1 MTGLLV
7 SSGSSTKAVVDITK
21 DFLKCYKNHTLAKQS
36 ITVPEPVYPTKSF
49 SISLD
54 GKLLYSPP
62 SSTKLEISPL
72 ACAVIEGESTVISA
86 LLAGL
91 KQSMQSTQFQDEID
105 NALFLADPFGQEE
118 ASDLLLEYRPD
129 PGRRH
134 SSNGLHGTA
143 GRGLEEEILE
153 NILFSGTDRDAL
165 DGFDATP
172 IMYAMQLP
180 APHDWEIIELLI
192 EGGADPCYGIC
203 IGGVSWPYPGIAKA
217 MGKPDLA
224 KLLEEARKQMPRR
237 GVDQLARVIWLCP
250 CPCSP
255 MNILLS
261 C

>member
-21 DFLKCYKNHTLAKQS
+21 DFLRCYKNHTLTKQS

-54 GKLLYSPP
+54 GKLVYSPS

-72 ACAVIEGESTVISA
+72 ACAVIEGESTVISE

-91 KQSMQSTQFQDEID
+91 KQSIQSTQFQDEID
-105 NALFLADPFGQEE
+105 NALFLADFFGQEE

-129 PGRRH
+129 PGRKH
-134 SSNGLHGTA
+134 SSNGLHGAA
-143 GRGLEEEILE
+143 GRGLDEEILE
-153 NILFSGTDRDAL
+153 YIWFSGADPDVL
-165 DGFDATP
+165 DGFGATP

-192 EGGADPCYGIC
+192 EEGADPCYCIC
-203 IGGVSWPYPGIAKA
+203 IGDVSWPYPDIANA
-217 MGKPDLA
+217 MGKPDLT
-224 KLLEEARKQMPRR
+224 KLLEEAIVEMSEDEETNVPSR
-237 GVDQLARVIWLCP
+237 C
-250 CPCSP
+250 
-255 MNILLS
+255 
-261 C
+261 

>member
-7 SSGSSTKAVVDITK
+7 SSGSSAKAVVDTTK
-21 DFLKCYKNHTLAKQS
+21 DFLRCYKNHALTKQS

-72 ACAVIEGESTVISA
+72 AYAVIEGESTVNSE

-105 NALFLADPFGQEE
+105 NALFLDV
-118 ASDLLLEYRPD
+118 
-129 PGRRH
+129 RH
-134 SSNGLHGTA
+134 SSNGLHGAT

-153 NILFSGTDRDAL
+153 YIWFSSAEPDVL
-165 DGFDATP
+165 DGFGATP

-180 APHDWEIIELLI
+180 APHDWEITELLI
-192 EGGADPCYGIC
+192 EEGADPCYSIC
-203 IGGVSWPYPGIAKA
+203 IGGVSWPYPDISKA
-217 MGKPDLA
+217 MGKPDLT
-224 KLLEEARKQMPRR
+224 KLLEEA
-237 GVDQLARVIWLCP
+237 
-250 CPCSP
+250 
-255 MNILLS
+255 ILEMS
-261 C
+261 EDEETDVPSRC

>member
-7 SSGSSTKAVVDITK
+7 SSGSSAKAVVDTTK
-21 DFLKCYKNHTLAKQS
+21 DFLRCYKNHALTKQS

-72 ACAVIEGESTVISA
+72 AYAVIEGESTVISE

-105 NALFLADPFGQEE
+105 NALFLADFFGQEE

-129 PGRRH
+129 PGRKN
-134 SSNGLHGTA
+134 SSNGLHGAA
-143 GRGLEEEILE
+143 GQGLGEEILE
-153 NILFSGTDRDAL
+153 YIWFSGADPDVLDRF
-165 DGFDATP
+165 GGTP

-192 EGGADPCYGIC
+192 EEGADPCYGIC
-203 IGGVSWPYPGIAKA
+203 IGGVSWPYPDISKA
-217 MGKPDLA
+217 MGKPDLT
-224 KLLEEARKQMPRR
+224 KLLEEA
-237 GVDQLARVIWLCP
+237 
-250 CPCSP
+250 
-255 MNILLS
+255 ILEMS
-261 C
+261 EDEETDVPSRC